1 MARLQKKK
9 TMIYNTHCIEMLL
22 TYRYQSTNE
31 GYWRNTH
38 LLLNKGKQNESCML
52 REMHDPFMARG
63 KVPAKFVKTWR
74 ENPNHTHFIKYQ
86 SNLKNIFFFFTKL
99 SIYLVKYL
107 ICYKVWSKRLKIRIK
122 KEDMAL
128 ISQRNGLCSIYFSQN
143 DIFIY
148 IYKLAWL
155 SYKRMPGSFGL
166 E

>member
-1 MARLQKKK
+1 
-9 TMIYNTHCIEMLL
+9 MLL

-86 SNLKNIFFFFTKL
+86 STMKNNFFFYK
-99 SIYLVKYL
+99 IEYLF
-107 ICYKVWSKRLKIRIK
+107 SKIFNMLQSLKQK
-122 KEDMAL
+122 TEDT
-128 ISQRNGLCSIYFSQN
+128 N
-143 DIFIY
+143 
-148 IYKLAWL
+148 
-155 SYKRMPGSFGL
+155 
-166 E
+166 